1 MAYRVSTAFS
11 GGEIDFAP
19 AAVVEEVLQNVL
31 TLLRTVKYSVPL
43 DRQLGI
49 DAEFLDRPLPVV
61 MARLR
66 VEITEEI
73 ECFEPRAK
81 LRVIDF
87 ERITDEETGRGKLY
101 PIVEVDVI
109 GV

>member
-1 MAYRVSTAFS
+1 
-11 GGEIDFAP
+11 
-19 AAVVEEVLQNVL
+19 
-31 TLLRTVKYSVPL
+31 
-43 DRQLGI
+43 
-49 DAEFLDRPLPVV
+49 

-73 ECFEPRAK
+73 ERFEPRAK